1 MTKKTTVIGNILG
14 GIYWYG
20 VVLIGAIL
28 SGIAFNV
35 FLTFA
40 GF

>member
-1 MTKKTTVIGNILG
+1 MTTKKTIIGNILA

-20 VVLIGAIL
+20 VLLIGSAL
-28 SGIAFNV
+28 AGIAFNV
-35 FLTFA
+35 FLTLA

>member
-1 MTKKTTVIGNILG
+1 MTKKMTVIGNILAG
-14 GIYWYG
+14 LYWYG
-20 VVLIGAIL
+20 MVLIGAIL
-28 SGIAFNV
+28 AGVAFNV

>member
-1 MTKKTTVIGNILG
+1 MTKKTMIGNILA

-20 VVLIGAIL
+20 MVLIGAL
-28 SGIAFNV
+28 LAGVAFNV

>member
-1 MTKKTTVIGNILG
+1 MTQKTTVIGNILAG
-14 GIYWYG
+14 LYWYG
-20 VVLIGAIL
+20 MVLIGAIL
-28 SGIAFNV
+28 AGVAFNV

>member
-1 MTKKTTVIGNILG
+1 MTKKTTVIGNILAG
-14 GIYWYG
+14 VYLYG
-20 VVLIGAIL
+20 MVLIGAIL
-28 SGIAFNV
+28 AGVAFNV

>member
-1 MTKKTTVIGNILG
+1 MTKKTTVIGNILA
-14 GIYWYG
+14 GIYLYG
-20 VVLIGAIL
+20 LVLIGAIL
-28 SGIAFNV
+28 SGVAFNV

>member
-1 MTKKTTVIGNILG
+1 MTKKTTVIGNILA

-20 VVLIGAIL
+20 MVLIGAIL
-28 SGIAFNV
+28 AGVAFNV

>member
-1 MTKKTTVIGNILG
+1 MTKKTTVLGNILA
-14 GIYWYG
+14 GIYLYG
-20 VVLIGAIL
+20 MVLIGAIL
-28 SGIAFNV
+28 AGVAFNV